1 MTKQT
6 AFLATTISLVAILS
20 GAVGF
25 LFLKSPSPQIGEPP
39 TGLTIKVKAF
49 FSNNNLDPEV
59 TCVKVFPVDRE
70 ILKTPA
76 VGLAAL
82 RELIAGPTSAEKRMG
97 YGTVIN
103 PGVVVQKLTIESG
116 VASVDFNEELERQVG
131 GSCRVSAI
139 RAQIE
144 ETLKQFSTVKEVI
157 ISINGRTQ
165 DILQP

>member
-1 MTKQT
+1 M
-6 AFLATTISLVAILS
+6 
-20 GAVGF
+20 
-25 LFLKSPSPQIGEPP
+25 
-39 TGLTIKVKAF
+39 
-49 FSNNNLDPEV
+49 
-59 TCVKVFPVDRE
+59 DRE